1 MKEYMDKMKK
11 VLGVFATL
19 IIEGV
24 IVYKLAEF
32 IGWNFIDLTF
42 FAGICFTLIIVFFS
56 SKGGFSSNNT
66 RLQVQAQTGIKIDE
80 EKFEFNM
87 NPIFIGSI
95 LYIVLS
101 LLFVVIGYW
110 KYFI

>member
-1 MKEYMDKMKK
+1 MDKMKK

>member
-1 MKEYMDKMKK
+1 MKK
-11 VLGVFATL
+11 VLGVLATL

-32 IGWNFIDLTF
+32 IGWNFIDITF
-42 FAGICFTLIIVFFS
+42 FIGICFTLITGFFS
-56 SKGGFSSNNT
+56 SKGGFSSNSV
-66 RLQVQAQTGIKIDE
+66 RLQLQAQTGIKIEE
-80 EKFEFNM
+80 EKFKLNM
-87 NPIFIGSI
+87 NPVFIGSI
-95 LYIVLS
+95 TYTVAS